1 MVNGDE
7 MDRELEQKLEGHDRH
22 TQTVPRVSCTMRKF
36 SKDSGMLVSVREML
50 ARSHVALCYTP
61 GRNKRHLMQAKAQM
75 T

>member
-50 ARSHVALCYTP
+50 GLLDAHSHNELLVRIFRQTE
-61 GRNKRHLMQAKAQM
+61 
-75 T
+75 TTDI

>member
-7 MDRELEQKLEGHDRH
+7 MNRELEQKPEGHDRH
-22 TQTVPRVSCTMRKF
+22 TQTIPRVNCTMRKV
-36 SKDSGMLVSVREML
+36 SKTSGTLVSVRKMF

-61 GRNKRHLMQAKAQM
+61 SRNKRHPMQAKAQM

>member
-22 TQTVPRVSCTMRKF
+22 TQTFPRVSCTMRKV

-61 GRNKRHLMQAKAQM
+61 SRNKRHFMQAKAQM